1 MQSQLVSKLRNKD
14 DLDILKGELDMIEN
28 AIYHTDIKYEDVLRS
43 DIRSWVSEIIIRESE
58 GQDLGSYVKKLR
70 DDIVGVPIL
79 SASIFCDG
87 LPGVKL
93 SEIVI
98 FENDE
103 IGQVFS
109 TGRNLVEIIV
119 ISKGYIKVGTKVART
134 GQTLKI
140 SVGDGLFGNIVSPP

>member
-1 MQSQLVSKLRNKD
+1 MNFELFLNAN
-14 DLDILKGELDMIEN
+14 GEI
-28 AIYHTDIKYEDVLRS
+28 
-43 DIRSWVSEIIIRESE
+43 
-58 GQDLGSYVKKLR
+58 GYVKR
-70 DDIVGVPIL
+70 ISSSIV
-79 SASIFCDG
+79 FCDG

-140 SVGDGLFGNIVSPP
+140 SVGDGLFGNIVSPPYFISFGDKENEELRLIMIE

>member
-1 MQSQLVSKLRNKD
+1 MQSQLVSKLRTKD

-79 SASIFCDG
+79 SASIYFE
-87 LPGVKL
+87 PSL
-93 SEIVI
+93 SFTETISAWLKKNVSQNIVI
-98 FENDE
+98 EVLQNSSVLGGIQLSYKGKYLDLTLRKKIAKE
-103 IGQVFS
+103 LESITLV
-109 TGRNLVEIIV
+109 RN
-119 ISKGYIKVGTKVART
+119 
-134 GQTLKI
+134 
-140 SVGDGLFGNIVSPP
+140 